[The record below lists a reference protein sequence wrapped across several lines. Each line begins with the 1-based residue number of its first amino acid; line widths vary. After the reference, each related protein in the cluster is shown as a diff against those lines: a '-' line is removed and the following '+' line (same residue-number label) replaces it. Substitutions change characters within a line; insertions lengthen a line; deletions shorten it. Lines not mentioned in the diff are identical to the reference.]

1 MKISFKKKLSILFF
15 NTIWRL
21 IVIIGE
27 IVRMFLSIVLFPIML
42 FSNNFFI
49 RIYKLFEKDF
59 FYKK

>member
-15 NTIWRL
+15 NTIWRF

-27 IVRMFLSIVLFPIML
+27 IVRMFLSIFLFPIML